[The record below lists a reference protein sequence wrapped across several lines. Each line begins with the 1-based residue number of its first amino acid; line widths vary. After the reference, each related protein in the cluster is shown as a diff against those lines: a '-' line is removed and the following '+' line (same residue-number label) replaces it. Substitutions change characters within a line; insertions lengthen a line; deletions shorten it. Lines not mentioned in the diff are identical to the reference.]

1 MMMMTNI
8 IIAYQI
14 SKGTGDL
21 SFQHWFERLNFPH
34 ALYRQDDLGNAHNFN
49 V

>member
-21 SFQHWFERLNFPH
+21 SVQHWFERLPFPH
-34 ALYRQDDLGNAHNFN
+34 ALYGQDDLGNAYSCN